1 MNFSY
6 VVSEDFGWAS
16 SQALPLFP
24 CGTKKKKKSMHY
36 CYTKKYIIRV
46 CNLLLLFRSD
56 VYMYT
61 VYIYKSQNNHL
72 EKIKW
77 KNGDWNDSNDYF
89 YALSKQFE
97 KKKKDNLF
105 SSIDHWPSIEENKWF
120 SMFIEYFSRSRI
132 IASYL
137 IDAGSYTFEL
147 KISHQIII
155 ILLLKKKIE
164 LFQLIVFSWPM
175 LRHESFNEWKIR
187 LLHVKAAFFIGA
199 I

>member
-1 MNFSY
+1 MGSWDLKFWTYEFFIRGFWRLWMGVKS
-6 VVSEDFGWAS
+6 SAS
-16 SQALPLFP
+16 SLSLWDQ
-24 CGTKKKKKSMHY
+24 KKKKSMHY

-155 ILLLKKKIE
+155 ILL
-164 LFQLIVFSWPM
+164 
-175 LRHESFNEWKIR
+175 
-187 LLHVKAAFFIGA
+187 
-199 I
+199 